1 VNRTWETFQKFLIFF
16 SGPGLWKQVEGER
29 ISARKALKSVRKKVS
44 TASAKKAINS
54 VLNKD

>member
-1 VNRTWETFQKFLIFF
+1 VNLDWETFQKPFTLAVGQKCG
-16 SGPGLWKQVEGER
+16 SNVKHQK
-29 ISARKALKSVRKKVS
+29 ISARKALLSVRQKGS